1 MDNTDNVIK
10 FMVEAQSNANNLIF
24 SNKERKIVELE
35 INLNLKNEEIKQLN
49 TIIEEQQKNIN
60 ELKKG

>member
-1 MDNTDNVIK
+1 VDNTDNVIK